1 MTTEELVRHLRTVQ
15 TSLHLGYYQDVR
27 AARLL
32 VEMLLRELPGH
43 RLTRTTFAVTES
55 DSLRDFGN
63 VDTPPKKG

>member
-32 VEMLLRELPGH
+32 VEMLLRELPGD
-43 RLTRTTFAVTES
+43 RLTRTTTPESTE
-55 DSLRDFGN
+55 RCPVRRGG
-63 VDTPPKKG
+63 V